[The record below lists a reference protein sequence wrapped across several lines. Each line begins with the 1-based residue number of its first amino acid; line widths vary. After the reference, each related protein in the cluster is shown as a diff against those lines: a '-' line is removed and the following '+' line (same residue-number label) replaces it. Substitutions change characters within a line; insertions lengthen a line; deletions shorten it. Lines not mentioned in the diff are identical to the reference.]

1 MKDTPQYISDIQ
13 REIIHSKTD
22 EERSLMGAEMVDSV
36 YEMIRSRIKEEDPEL
51 SEKEV
56 TAKVFLRY
64 YQKEFSDKQK
74 DRIAAFLVNTK

>member
-1 MKDTPQYISDIQ
+1 MKDTPQDILDIQ

-36 YEMIRSRIKEEDPEL
+36 YEMIRSRIKEEGPEL

-64 YQKEFSDKQK
+64 YQKEFSNKQK
-74 DRIAAFLVNTK
+74 EQIAAFLINTK